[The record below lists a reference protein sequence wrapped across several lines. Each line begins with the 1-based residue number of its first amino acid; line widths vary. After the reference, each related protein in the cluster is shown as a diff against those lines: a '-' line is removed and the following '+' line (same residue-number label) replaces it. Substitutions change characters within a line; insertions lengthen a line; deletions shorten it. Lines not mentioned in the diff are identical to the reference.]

1 MKKNKVQQG
10 FTLIEL
16 VVVIVI
22 LGILAVTA
30 APKFI
35 NLQDDAHTGTLDAIK
50 ASMQSASTIVH
61 SKALIAGEDQ
71 EATSTV
77 NVNGDPLDIAYGYP
91 RSDAAADWSELL
103 DTNTA
108 DFTTVLVVDT
118 AINYVVVH
126 PESKTAPTAI
136 IAPGASPT
144 AASNCYAY
152 YTEATG
158 TGTPLVITEPV
169 IHVVDCL

>member
-1 MKKNKVQQG
+1 MKKQQG

-35 NLQDDAHTGTLDAIK
+35 NLQDDAHTGTLNAIK

-61 SKALIAGEDQ
+61 SKALIGGEDQ
-71 EATSTV
+71 KVTSSV
-77 NVNGDPLDIAYGYP
+77 NVNGTALDIAYGYP
-91 RSDAAADWSELL
+91 RSDATTDWDELL
-103 DTNTA
+103 DTDTA
-108 DFTTVLVVDT
+108 DFTTALVTV
-118 AINYVVVH
+118 AAVNYIVVH
-126 PESKTAPTAI
+126 PESKPVPTTI
-136 IAPGASPT
+136 IAPAAAAT

-158 TGTPLVITEPV
+158 AAGPPLVITEPV
-169 IHVVDCL
+169 IHVVECL